1 MINIIK
7 FVLFLCGLKSDFC
20 KYKKPLNSLIRYHE
34 AYVYVKCL
42 DFYVLQGDELHRQH
56 TIKPT
61 AKKC

>member
-34 AYVYVKCL
+34 AYAEFIDIALVV
-42 DFYVLQGDELHRQH
+42 D
-56 TIKPT
+56 
-61 AKKC
+61 